1 MKNRRGFLST
11 GGLQLSRLQPY
22 APMNPYL
29 NKERGWNSCPLAHAG
44 EVFGSKKKEA
54 LRARLASLWLERL

>member
-11 GGLQLSRLQPY
+11 SGLQLSRLQPY

-44 EVFGSKKKEA
+44 RVLDRRRRKPSALGSPA
-54 LRARLASLWLERL
+54 FA